1 MKIDKFEIR
10 EEDGKLYVCVRVPSE
25 HVPTNIPRIRLETE
39 DVQNLLE
46 ERGIKYGRCIQ
57 SATLKNWRA
66 SLCEKEW
73 IFEKKVLD
81 KAPEPVIL
89 KEEKSVQPKPTR
101 KKRTRSSI
109 KKVSTEE

>member
-1 MKIDKFEIR
+1 MKIDKFETR
-10 EEDGKLYVCVRVPSE
+10 EEDEKLYVCVRVPSE

-73 IFEKKVLD
+73 IFEIPLD
-81 KAPEPVIL
+81 KLPEPVIL
-89 KEEKSVQPKPTR
+89 KEEKQVQPKPTR
-101 KKRTRSSI
+101 KRRTRSST